1 MEETAERSGERDW
14 VAVGLVAG
22 TVVLTL
28 ATAYIHWTLGG
39 LLFTMNAL
47 GYATLAVALIVPLG
61 LADRFRWLIRLGLL
75 GFTLATMAGWVLFG
89 ARIEIAYLDKAIE
102 AVLVAFL
109 VISIYRFDAGA
120 IGVLARLRALPG
132 ELTGLLRGGR

>member
-1 MEETAERSGERDW
+1 MRTTAERSRERDW
-14 VAVGLVAG
+14 VAVALVAA

-39 LLFTMNAL
+39 ILFTLNAL
-47 GYATLAVALIVPLG
+47 GYTGLAVALIVPIG
-61 LADRFRWLIRLGLL
+61 LADRFRWLVRLGLL
-75 GFTLATMAGWVLFG
+75 GFTLATMGGWVLFG

-109 VISIYRFDAGA
+109 VVSIYRFDGGPT
-120 IGVLARLRALPG
+120 GVLARLRALPG
-132 ELTGLLRGGR
+132 DLSGLLRGGR